1 MKNIA
6 LNLDNVYGFVP
17 KTKVDGFKQQAEK
30 ANLALRS
37 KTGKG
42 NDFLGWVDLPGGI
55 PEVELADLEKT
66 IQKLQVKH
74 LEIFVVIGIGGSY
87 IGSKA
92 VIDALSD
99 SFAAI
104 KGSFEAPLIVFAGQ
118 NISEDYL
125 FELARPA

>member
-6 LNLDNVYGFVP
+6 LNFNNVYGIVP
-17 KTKVDGFKQQAEK
+17 KTNIDGFKHQVEA
-30 ANLALRS
+30 ANLALHQ

-42 NDFLGWVDLPGGI
+42 NDFLGWVDLPGSI
-55 PEVELADLEKT
+55 SEVELSEIEKT
-66 IQKLQVKH
+66 VQKLQVKH

-87 IGSKA
+87 LGSKA

-104 KGSFEAPLIVFAGQ
+104 KGSFEAPLI
-118 NISEDYL
+118 
-125 FELARPA
+125 